1 MEDRPSNI
9 KQSTCIRMEQKN
21 RNEINQE
28 ISNGFLLLKGQGV
41 GLVKIMVKM
50 PGVLKKSTTW
60 LTYPLRS
67 IPPSANCF
75 LPNKQQICA
84 RLNNQQSATTCQPNA
99 P

>member
-1 MEDRPSNI
+1 
-9 KQSTCIRMEQKN
+9 MEQKN

-75 LPNKQQICA
+75 LPN
-84 RLNNQQSATTCQPNA
+84 NNKYVPG
-99 P
+99 